1 MPDEKY
7 QRTWE
12 MLWRLMSVHTMV
24 SLHALHTKIV
34 NHKNKRRKRYMHI
47 KYEIFEDRDEGDFC
61 YIEKAQV

>member
-12 MLWRLMSVHTMV
+12 MHWRLMSVHHGVLACT
-24 SLHALHTKIV
+24 SHKKV

-61 YIEKAQV
+61 NIEKAQV